1 MNVTKTPTFAF
12 LVPAPTPPGAS
23 NASVPLALSCL
34 IMDGDASVS
43 CGVTSLAVCPLD
55 GLNVD
60 SEASCSGFVM
70 IKYLSISDT
79 QSAVRARTYQEY
91 LKWTNVLEQ
100 SVTTVST
107 MFRFYAKRKIILVYH
122 FHLVAG
128 MRCYVSVHELP
139 RASFNLLDVKFVVF
153 GQP

>member
-43 CGVTSLAVCPLD
+43 CGVTSLAARPLD
-55 GLNVD
+55 GLNVG
-60 SEASCSGFVM
+60 SEASWSGFVM
-70 IKYLSISDT
+70 LKYLSMSNT
-79 QSAVRARTYQEY
+79 QSAVRARTSQAYP
-91 LKWTNVLEQ
+91 KWTDALEH
-100 SVTTVST
+100 SVKTVST

-128 MRCYVSVHELP
+128 MDCYVSVHELP